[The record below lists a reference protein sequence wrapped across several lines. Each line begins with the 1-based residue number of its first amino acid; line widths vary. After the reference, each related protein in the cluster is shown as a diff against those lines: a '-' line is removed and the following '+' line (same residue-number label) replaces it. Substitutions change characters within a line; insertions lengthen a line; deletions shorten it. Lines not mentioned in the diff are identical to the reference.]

1 MASHFTKEQLSL
13 QEQKEQEIQEF
24 FGAIGD
30 IKTTSH
36 LLPKEYEYD
45 KVYKEIITRV
55 PNLIYTDVYLVSSL
69 VSLVL
74 DFKYYNELLSR
85 YKKENNV
92 DAYLAIAKVKNATSS
107 AILSALKTLCLTPNS
122 RKDIDIIF
130 TSTSDDEEEKE
141 SWE

>member
-1 MASHFTKEQLSL
+1 MASNYTKEQLTL

-130 TSTSDDEEEKE
+130 TSTSDDEEEKK